1 MAEKEPQVTFTDR
14 RKISSDGEIRPEA
27 AAEQRQAEQ
36 QEAQQREAATR
47 AASAPSGSKAS
58 TPGESTA
65 SSSPSLQGSA
75 NVSSKT
81 SGKVTSFPS
90 PSGTGGA
97 ARKASAGADEQDE
110 TMPPGPTAQETE
122 ESHAAYRETTQQLDD
137 ILRAKAP
144 DSQRLGPVGFEHLVQ
159 SMYMTAMMALGA
171 GTQPGEKP
179 RIDLMGARQTID
191 LLSVLGEKTKGN
203 LNEGEQ
209 RLLDSA
215 LFELRMMFLEITNAI
230 ARNAAKPGQQDPQAP
245 KRN

>member
-36 QEAQQREAATR
+36 QEAQQREAVMR
-47 AASAPSGSKAS
+47 AAAAPSGPKAS
-58 TPGESTA
+58 TPGESA
-65 SSSPSLQGSA
+65 ASSPSLQGNAS
-75 NVSSKT
+75 VSSKT

-97 ARKASAGADEQDE
+97 ARKASAGDDEQDE

-230 ARNAAKPGQQDPQAP
+230 ARNAAKPGQQGPQAP
-245 KRN
+245 KRS